1 MDNGGRNIHEFD
13 LTPATSGLGDPI
25 KAEVHA
31 VNEWSARATILSFLD
46 RYEKHEVALADA
58 PK

>member
-31 VNEWSARATILSFLD
+31 VNEWSARARTGGCPELLHLVP
-46 RYEKHEVALADA
+46 RVGNRA
-58 PK
+58 